1 MSYDLVI
8 KNGIVVDG
16 TGASATRPMSR
27 SPTARWP
34 KSAK

>member
-16 TGASATRPMSR
+16 TGAKRYQAG
-27 SPTARWP
+27 TARSRP
-34 KSAK
+34 RRGTA